1 MPWLLLGALLAQAA
15 APSGQDD
22 TALRRI
28 RQALA
33 APPPV
38 LTIQTPVDVADT
50 RVFRVK
56 VRGWTFTFPVWH
68 EDSTVPSYVRP
79 TMPPVHFEFLQQVT
93 PEFFR
98 SSVLYPGAPRTPYG
112 GVSLSVDLIPVFEA
126 LNRRMKAGKK
136 RADEEAARA
145 EVREAMARLLA
156 CRADPS
162 RAGC

>member
-1 MPWLLLGALLAQAA
+1 MPCLLLGALLAQAA
-15 APSGQDD
+15 TPAGQDD

-33 APPPV
+33 EPPPV
-38 LTIQTPVDVADT
+38 LTTQAPADDANT

-56 VRGWTFTFPVWH
+56 IRGWTFTFPAWH

-112 GVSLSVDLIPVFEA
+112 GVSFSVDLIPVLE
-126 LNRRMKAGKK
+126 R
-136 RADEEAARA
+136 
-145 EVREAMARLLA
+145 
-156 CRADPS
+156 
-162 RAGC
+162 